1 MKKTITKLSL
11 LIASALLWNL
21 NTKAQTGAALNIL
34 STAPADNVVLAQ
46 AISTNSLVGKTKIT
60 VEAWVRPTSLAGNGC
75 IVGNYTTPTNQLQFL
90 LRRNGNAYLFLV
102 GPGNAPT
109 YSGLTTA
116 ANTATINIWQHV
128 ACVYDG
134 TTATVYINGVFSA
147 SNTTA
152 SNYTFATTTNSIIIG
167 TNSISESFDGDV
179 DELRIWNINRSRCE
193 INTFMN
199 CEIPTNATNL
209 VANYHFNQ
217 GTAAAN
223 NTTVTTL
230 NDATSNAFNGTLN
243 SFALT
248 GATSNWVIP
257 GGVVSGSVT
266 PLPPPTVTANS
277 GTIISGQSF
286 TIVPGGAS
294 TYSFVPAGPV
304 VSPTVNS
311 TYTVIGTAANSCTN
325 SASSIVSLAPGTAL
339 NFISTAPGDNV
350 VLPTAISNSLSTSN
364 KLTVEAWVRPTNVSG
379 PARTVIGNYSTPGN
393 QAQFFVRANTS
404 NYQFWIG
411 NSAIGG
417 YMNLNSSATPT
428 LNAWQHIAG
437 VWNGTVSSIYING
450 VLSGTASVTYTSMG
464 VSTNSL
470 VIGGNTINE
479 NFDGNI
485 DEVRIWNRAL
495 CQNEIQNNMTGEIAT
510 TANGLLANYHFNQG
524 IAAGTNTSVTT
535 LTDASGNAYTGTLT
549 GIALTGSIS
558 NWVTPGGVVSGSNVA
573 AFVSPTLSIAGTNTI
588 CAGSTTTLTAS
599 GNVSTYAWV
608 SGPATASNV
617 VTPSVTTTYSV
628 IGTNSLGC
636 QSNVVTN
643 MVTVNT
649 LPTVTAV
656 SNASLLC
663 VGQTASLTAN
673 GAATYLWNTS
683 ATTTVIA
690 VSPTVNTNYTVTG
703 TTNGCSNT
711 FTLAQAVSPCTGIQS
726 LTNGTSLISIYPN
739 PSNGMYT
746 IETENATT
754 INVVDVLGKV
764 VYTQKLGEGKYNINL
779 TNLNNGL
786 YILKADSDG
795 QIKTVRLI
803 KE

>member
-1 MKKTITKLSL
+1 MKKQLFTKLGFIAVLTLLCNVSSL
-11 LIASALLWNL
+11 
-21 NTKAQTGAALNIL
+21 KAQTGAALNIL
-34 STAPADNVVLAQ
+34 STAPADNVLLPQ

-60 VEAWVRPTSLAGNGC
+60 VEAWVRPTTLAGNGC
-75 IVGNYTTPTNQLQFL
+75 IVGNYSTPSNQLQFL

-102 GPGNAPT
+102 GPGNAPS

-116 ANTATINIWQHV
+116 ANTATINVWQHV

-134 TTATVYINGVFSA
+134 TIATVYINGVFSA

-167 TNSISESFDGDV
+167 TNVIPESFDGDV
-179 DELRIWNINRSRCE
+179 DELRIWNTNRSRCE

-199 CEIPTNATNL
+199 CEIPTNAANL

-230 NDATSNAFNGTLN
+230 NDATSNSFNGTLN
-243 SFALT
+243 NFTLN
-248 GATSNWVIP
+248 GATGNWVTP

-294 TYSFVPAGPV
+294 TYSFVPSGPV
-304 VSPTVNS
+304 VSPTINS

-325 SASSIVSLAPGTAL
+325 SATSLVSLAPGAAI
-339 NFISTAPGDNV
+339 NFNGTSNNV
-350 VLPTAISNSLSTSN
+350 NLGTAIGASFAPLN
-364 KLTVEAWVRPTNVSG
+364 KVTLEAWVKPSNTTGLGIIVGNYA
-379 PARTVIGNYSTPGN
+379 PANQMQFMLRRGGATQYQFYIGNGSIGNYL
-393 QAQFFVRANTS
+393 AANSVAGPT
-404 NYQFWIG
+404 IG
-411 NSAIGG
+411 V
-417 YMNLNSSATPT
+417 
-428 LNAWQHIAG
+428 WQHIAG
-437 VWNGTVSSIYING
+437 VYNGTVASIYING
-450 VLSGTASVTYTSMG
+450 VLSSTAAISYTFGTT
-464 VSTNSL
+464 TNPL
-470 VIGGNTINE
+470 VIGGTGAE
-479 NFDGNI
+479 YFGGDI

-495 CQNEIQNNMTGEIAT
+495 CQSEIQNNMTGEIAT
-510 TANGLLANYHFNQG
+510 TANGLIANYHFNQG

-535 LTDASGNAYTGTLT
+535 LTDASGNAYTGTLS
-549 GIALTGSIS
+549 ASFPLTGATS
-558 NWVTPGGVVSGSNVA
+558 NWVTPGGVTSGSNVA

-656 SNASLLC
+656 SNTSLLC

-673 GAATYLWNTS
+673 GASTYSWNTS

-711 FTLAQAVSPCTGIQS
+711 FTLTQAVSPCTGIQS
-726 LTNGTSLISIYPN
+726 LTNGTSLISVYPN
-739 PSNGMYT
+739 PSNGIYI
-746 IETENATT
+746 IETESATT

-764 VYTQKLGEGKYNINL
+764 VYSQKLQDGKHAINL
-779 TNLNNGL
+779 SNLNNGL
-786 YILKADSDG
+786 YILKAENNG